1 MIGTRQVLG
10 VIPARGGSKGVPGKN
25 IRLVGGRPLI
35 EWTALAAKASR
46 YIDRVI
52 LSSDD
57 DAIMEVARAAGCD
70 VPYRRDAALATDAA
84 ASVDVVLDALERVPG
99 YDIVVLLQPTS
110 PLRTAEDI
118 DAALEWMAKTGAPG
132 CASVCAASQHPWL
145 TFGRSDT
152 GVLESFCAPP
162 EESSLRRQDL
172 PTAYVLNGAVYA
184 AETAWVVANRR
195 LFKAGVTAAHIMP
208 IEKSC
213 DIDTWDDIRLVND
226 LLCTE
231 RSSSTP

>member
-1 MIGTRQVLG
+1 MIGTRKVLG

-25 IRLVGGRPLI
+25 THPVGGRPLI
-35 EWTALAAKASR
+35 EWTVLAAKASR
-46 YIDRVI
+46 HIDRVI

-70 VPYRRDAALATDAA
+70 VPFRRDATLATDTA

-118 DAALEWMAKTGAPG
+118 DAALEWMTETGAPG
-132 CASVCAASQHPWL
+132 CASVCAARQHPWL
-145 TFGRSDT
+145 TFGRDDA

-172 PTAYVLNGAVYA
+172 PAAYVLNGAVYA

-226 LLCTE
+226 LL
-231 RSSSTP
+231 